1 MYAKIIGSTIKGVSG
16 ITTKV
21 LILKFSRIPACKLA
35 PIDPGK
41 IDKNLSNAPVT
52 PNKKTI
58 TLAPI
63 NAPIATVK
71 DVVANTE
78 TSRAAPGM
86 DHAIKKGALKYK
98 LSQTDKTPP
107 PTQTAQIQDANSAS
121 ESPPACA
128 A

>member
-1 MYAKIIGSTIKGVSG
+1 
-16 ITTKV
+16 
-21 LILKFSRIPACKLA
+21 
-35 PIDPGK
+35 
-41 IDKNLSNAPVT
+41 NLSNAPVT

-128 A
+128 ARTRITIGPVHEI